1 MVNQQVII
9 YEMVK
14 SIYSYLSPI
23 TKHKPHIF
31 PAVHDNMIDKSIP
44 RFLIKFRNYI
54 GSRFQLFDKL
64 PHSLMIGLYSRD
76 LGSNFLQPCF
86 CRLKALCKSVVAFVV
101 LILILLGTGVFCNQ
115 LLDKTGHNLHFCFQ
129 CNLFFFKL

>member
-31 PAVHDNMIDKSIP
+31 PAVHDNMIDKSISE
-44 RFLIKFRNYI
+44 NE
-54 GSRFQLFDKL
+54 DKL
-64 PHSLMIGLYSRD
+64 KDTEKNLAVAKTRCGDVFPHEDELRDKQHRFKELSLELAVNDDSDNRMAAISADESENNTTSR
-76 LGSNFLQPCF
+76 G
-86 CRLKALCKSVVAFVV
+86 RR
-101 LILILLGTGVFCNQ
+101 
-115 LLDKTGHNLHFCFQ
+115 
-129 CNLFFFKL
+129 